1 MSITFFTP
9 CNEYKPNF
17 LKRMKINFKHT
28 RWSFSIILTLATLGA
43 TLLTSCDED
52 NGLPYYD
59 DKSLDAPYLF
69 TEGYQDEIQYPY
81 QLSTPLTDWLSL
93 VRDDVKVCKLSI
105 PGTHDSMTG
114 MGFYTPVVKY
124 FSNIMAISQV
134 STFDEQMSSGIRFFD
149 FRPVVAIDTLAQKP
163 EDRQILRLAHGFTEV
178 NVSLEQSIDWMQQ
191 FLKSHP
197 SEFFIVKIQAD
208 NGMESQQNWTVLL
221 NKVLSMPKYQGL
233 FVENWRPD
241 ITVGEMRGKI
251 LWLSRYDLR
260 PVNPAFHYPVA
271 YCDWPDEDPDVDE
284 EVHPEQQRNCA
295 IYNMED
301 PSIRATLYKQDYY
314 KTTSEKRMATK
325 IATVLAMMK
334 SAREATAS
342 DENIWIVN
350 HCSAYTEVSARGYIT
365 NASNLHPKVIEE
377 LLANEGTVGI
387 MPMDMSCHDYVRC
400 IINGG
405 TPYTSDY
412 LYGFYPR
419 SQSLT
424 NLLVMS
430 NKKFF
435 K

>member
-1 MSITFFTP
+1 
-9 CNEYKPNF
+9 
-17 LKRMKINFKHT
+17 MKFKLIQS
-28 RWSFSIILTLATLGA
+28 RWIYPVSLMLAVLCGA
-43 TLLTSCDED
+43 MLSSCEED
-52 NGLPYYD
+52 PENPYYD
-59 DKSLDAPYLF
+59 DGSLDVPYLF
-69 TEGYQDEIQYPY
+69 SEGYQDEIQYPY
-81 QLSTPLTDWLSL
+81 ELSTPLSDWLSL

-114 MGFYTPVVKY
+114 MGFYTPIIKY

-134 STFDEQMSSGIRFFD
+134 STFNEQMSNGIRFFD

-163 EDRQILRLAHGFTEV
+163 EDRQILRLAHGFTELD
-178 NVSLEQSIDWMQQ
+178 VSFEQSIDWMQEY
-191 FLKSHP
+191 LMSHP
-197 SEFFIVKIQAD
+197 TEFFIVKIQAD
-208 NGMESQQNWTVLL
+208 NGMESQQNWSILL
-221 NKVLSMPKYQGL
+221 NKVLSLPKYEGL

-241 ITVGEMRGKI
+241 LTVGEMRGKI

-260 PVNPAFHYPVA
+260 PIASAFNYPVA

-284 EVHPEQQRNCA
+284 EVHPDQQRSCA
-295 IYNMED
+295 IYNMYD
-301 PSIRATLYKQDYY
+301 PSLKATLYKQDYY
-314 KTTSEKRMATK
+314 KTTTEKRLATK
-325 IATVLAMMK
+325 IATVLDMMK

-365 NASNLHPKVIEE
+365 NASNLHPKVIED
-377 LLANEGTVGI
+377 LLQNEGTVGI
-387 MPMDMSCHDYVRC
+387 MPMDMSCHDYVSC

-424 NLLVMS
+424 NLLIMS
-430 NKKFF
+430 NKKHF

>member
-1 MSITFFTP
+1 MKTNFTQAKWSCSVLFALALLGTALLSS
-9 CNEYKPNF
+9 CN
-17 LKRMKINFKHT
+17 
-28 RWSFSIILTLATLGA
+28 
-43 TLLTSCDED
+43 ED
-52 NGLPYYD
+52 NGLRYYD
-59 DKSLDAPYLF
+59 ENSLDVPYLF
-69 TEGYQDEIQYPY
+69 TEGYQDQIQYPY
-81 QLSTPLTDWLSL
+81 ELATPLTDWLSL

-114 MGFYTPVVKY
+114 MGFYTPIVKY

-134 STFDEQMSSGIRFFD
+134 STFSEQMSCGIRFFD

-178 NVSLEQSIDWMQQ
+178 DVTLEESIDWMQQ

-208 NGMESQQNWTVLL
+208 NGMESQQNWSILL
-221 NKVLSMPKYQGL
+221 NKVLSMPKFQGL
-233 FVENWRPD
+233 FVESWRPD

-284 EVHPEQQRNCA
+284 EIHSEQQRNCA

-301 PSIRATLYKQDYY
+301 PSIKATLYKQDYY

-325 IATVLAMMK
+325 IATVLDMMK

-365 NASNLHPKVIEE
+365 NASNLHPKVIEN

-424 NLLVMS
+424 NLLIMS
-430 NKKFF
+430 NKKLF